1 MNMSKVRI
9 TWIKSSIGYAS
20 DQRRTLEALGLRRLN
35 QVVEHD
41 DSASIRGMIRKVR
54 HLVKAE
60 EVNE

>member
-35 QVVEHD
+35 QVVEHN